1 MRPML
6 KVVTL
11 CAMAVLSASSLS
23 GCGYAPLYARSDVT
37 AGLGSIAI
45 DAPQTR
51 TGYFLEQ
58 DLRNGFG
65 SDEDSQ
71 KLYKLTI
78 TMKEQHYSVGI
89 RVDDT
94 STRSEITNNIAY
106 TLTNVQTG
114 KVIYKDH
121 FTDTVTYDTSVSPF
135 TGIVSQQDGQVRIAT
150 SISRKIQTGLAL
162 YFHDKH

>member
-1 MRPML
+1 MRPIL
-6 KVVTL
+6 KLLTL
-11 CAMAVLSASSLS
+11 CALTALSAGGLT
-23 GCGYAPLYARSDVT
+23 GCGYAPLYARTDVT
-37 AGLGSIAI
+37 AGLSAI
-45 DAPQTR
+45 DIDVPQTR

-65 SDEDSQ
+65 GDETTQ

-94 STRSEITNNIAY
+94 STRSEITNSVGY
-106 TLTNVQTG
+106 TLTQVDSG
-114 KVIYKDH
+114 KVLYRNA
-121 FTDTVTYDTSVSPF
+121 FTDTVTYDTSASPF
-135 TGIVSQQDGQVRIAT
+135 TGIVSQEQGQVRIAT

-162 YFHDKH
+162 YFHDKR

>member
-6 KVVTL
+6 KLMTL
-11 CAMAVLSASSLS
+11 CALAALSAASLS
-23 GCGYAPLYARSDVT
+23 GCGYAPLYARTDVT
-37 AGLGSIAI
+37 AGLSSIGI

-65 SDEDSQ
+65 SDENSQ
-71 KLYKLTI
+71 KLYTLTI
-78 TMKEQHYSVGI
+78 TMKERHYSVGI
-89 RVDDT
+89 KVDDT
-94 STRSEITNNIAY
+94 STRSEITNTVAY
-106 TLTNVQTG
+106 TLTSAETG
-114 KVIYKDH
+114 KVLYKDH
-121 FTDTVTYDTSVSPF
+121 FTDTVTYDTSTSPF